1 MRDVLHLNSL
11 IVEERV
17 NSCVTSVIVCFIHFY
32 PEASPVQRHIPV
44 NTFLSTHSS
53 QRLKIVTVCAVMGRN
68 IY

>member
-1 MRDVLHLNSL
+1 MWDVLHLNSL

-32 PEASPVQRHIPV
+32 PEASPVQRDIPV
-44 NTFLSTHSS
+44 STFRSTNFS
-53 QRLKIVTVCAVMGRN
+53 QRLKIVTACAAMDRN